1 VSRNLDV
8 PRIRR
13 GEIQVTIRNYEA
25 KERSMPF
32 NKGLIALLVAALLFP
47 GSCLYAQT
55 PTAEV
60 TGVVL
65 DSTGKT
71 IPGAS
76 VKVTNQETNVA
87 SQIAT
92 NLDGTFTIINL
103 LPGKY
108 LLTVVKPGFKTITV
122 PAITLDVNQILTEKL
137 TMQIGSTEETV
148 TVTGEAVQIQS
159 SSAELGTTINPEMV
173 AQLPLNG
180 RNFTELE
187 IDQPGVTP
195 ISTAQSSSTGSSDG
209 SMMGIPGTVTYKV
222 SINGQVNRSTEYYLD
237 GIINSDFRISAYA
250 YLPIEDT
257 IDEFKIQSHN
267 SDAEYGGVLG
277 GVVNLATKGGT
288 NHFHGSAWEYARSQ
302 IFDARDPFKGFCN
315 AAQCA
320 ALASKLE
327 GEVAAGTIT
336 GAQSS
341 SILSHTPVSPLG
353 YSQDEFGGTFGGPI
367 IKDKTFFYAAYEG
380 WRYSKPSN
388 SFTIDPT
395 AQELG
400 GDFSGEV
407 SPELI
412 GTVNSGKTAITPNQL
427 YNPFAESGAG
437 SAVPFT
443 CVPATVGV
451 AGVAATP
458 EPLANPGAAFGSP
471 GYGQQV
477 SGGVPCDVLPAGLI
491 DSKVVAVLQA
501 YTSKEASAC
510 AFSPNF
516 ATNVDNCL
524 DSRPSTDNSENMD
537 ARIDEHLGN
546 KDTFFGRTSMFWD
559 TDTTIVAGTT
569 SISPTIF
576 HAWNYG
582 GGWDHA
588 FSPNLI
594 LDARGGYNSKPYQI
608 NPTNSAGF
616 TPETSAGLSGLTPTQ
631 GLYLNVGGG
640 YPTVIGNEGPSLR
653 GNPIGNGAL
662 SLTWIHG
669 RHNLKVGVEYIYQQ
683 RFQTNLSSAFNYS
696 ANQTCPTNSSGN
708 FTCTGAEGNTLASAL
723 LGLPSSYSASL
734 PQYDIIHL
742 EVQSWAGY
750 IQDEWHL
757 RPDLTLNLGLRYDYD
772 PQVNNLATNGES
784 INALDLPGREY
795 IINGSASNPAFTT
808 GCGSPVVPPCIPGGL
823 SAVPDNASIAFS
835 STQPAGKAIRDN
847 IGPRLAVAWQFV
859 PKMVLHVGYGLY
871 FDTMSARSQWVQN
884 TLAGSLWPYTGGVSD
899 TLNNAPIGATPG
911 TTTFPICNSQATCG
925 ATTAG
930 YSSSSFEGAIGL
942 TNAVVASTPWANTSY
957 TNDPNYSDPRSQQW
971 QVGVERQ
978 LTPNSVVSAAYVGSK
993 TQRLDFTGK
1002 ANEPVGPFCENAAQ
1016 CSTPVT
1022 PAQAQE
1028 TEYLPFSGTG
1038 WNYAEST
1045 GISNYNALQAQYHQR
1060 FSKGLTTLV
1069 AYTWSK
1075 CLSTSNGWFNA
1086 ENGELSDPV
1095 EDFFNPS
1102 LAYGVCGFDTP
1113 QEFNVS
1119 GVYNL
1124 PFGKGQQWLTSGPMA
1139 WVLGNWDADFSF
1151 LMRTGQAFNPSWG
1164 GASNICSA
1172 TVTANCV
1179 PVSIGG
1185 LASTSSDPAGL
1196 SVPGSSYTGYS
1207 RPSLLPGCNVTGGQS
1222 ETQWFNPGCFV
1233 SPASPLVGPGYGF
1246 GNAAVGGLRTQDFNQ
1261 MDFSLIKNF
1270 PIRESTSLQLR
1281 FEGFNVFNHV
1291 VWGEPGAS
1299 ISPGFSSSTGAIS
1312 NGSAGV
1318 ISSIASTPREL
1329 QLAAKFSF

>member
-1 VSRNLDV
+1 
-8 PRIRR
+8 
-13 GEIQVTIRNYEA
+13 
-25 KERSMPF
+25 MPF
-32 NKGLIALLVAALLFP
+32 NGRSILLLVAALYPCSFLF
-47 GSCLYAQT
+47 AQT

-65 DSTGKT
+65 DSAGKT
-71 IPGAS
+71 IPGAR
-76 VKVTNQETNVA
+76 VKVTRQDTNVA
-87 SQIAT
+87 SQIRT
-92 NLDGTFTIINL
+92 NEDGTFTIINL

-108 LLTVVKPGFKTITV
+108 ALTAEKSGFKSLTV

-137 TMQIGSTEETV
+137 TMQVGSAAETV

-237 GIINSDFRISAYA
+237 GVINSDFRISAYA

-288 NHFHGSAWEYARSQ
+288 NHLHGSAWEYARSQ
-302 IFDARDPFKGFCN
+302 IFDARNPFTGFCN

-320 ALASKLE
+320 ALAKKLA

-336 GAQSS
+336 AAQSN

-353 YSQDEFGGTFGGPI
+353 YSQNEFGGTVGGPI
-367 IKDKTFFYAAYEG
+367 IRDKTFFYAAYEG

-395 AQELG
+395 AQELS

-412 GTVNSGKTAITPNQL
+412 GSVNSGKTAVTPNQL
-427 YNPFAESGAG
+427 YNPFAESGPG
-437 SAVPFT
+437 SSVPFYCEPGT
-443 CVPATVGV
+443 IGIAGQTPTPMPLASPGV
-451 AGVAATP
+451 AFA
-458 EPLANPGAAFGSP
+458 SP

-477 SGGVPCDVLPAGLI
+477 SGGVPCNVLPPGLI
-491 DSKVVAVLQA
+491 DSKVVAVVQA
-501 YTSKEASAC
+501 YTSQQAKAC
-510 AFSPNF
+510 AFAPNY

-524 DSRPSTDNSENMD
+524 DSRPATDNAENMD
-537 ARIDEHLGN
+537 VRIDEHLGT

-559 TDTTIVAGTT
+559 TDTTILAGTT

-588 FSPNLI
+588 FTPNVI
-594 LDARGGYNSKPYQI
+594 LDIRGGYNSKPYQI

-616 TPETSAGLSGLTPTQ
+616 TPETSAGLSGLATTQ
-631 GLYLNVGGG
+631 GLYLNIGPSNG

-653 GNPIGNGAL
+653 GNPIGNGSM

-669 RHNLKVGVEYIYQQ
+669 RHNMKMGVQYMYQQ
-683 RFQTNLSSAFNYS
+683 RFQTNLSAQFSYS

-708 FTCTGAEGNTLASAL
+708 FTCTGAQGNPLASAL
-723 LGLPSSYSASL
+723 LALPSSYTAQL
-734 PQYDIIHL
+734 PQYGIIHL

-750 IQDEWHL
+750 FQDEWHVT
-757 RPDLTLNLGLRYDYD
+757 PNLTFNLGLRYDYD
-772 PQVNNLATNGES
+772 PQVNNLASNGGT
-784 INALDLPGREY
+784 INALDLPNHQY
-795 IINGSASNPAFTT
+795 IIHGSASNPAFAK

-823 SAVPDNASIAFS
+823 AAVPDNSAIVFSGSQPVARSI
-835 STQPAGKAIRDN
+835 TDN
-847 IGPRLAVAWQFV
+847 IGPRIGVAWQFL
-859 PKMVLHVGYGLY
+859 PKMVFHVGYGFY
-871 FDTMSARSQWVQN
+871 YDTMSARSQWVQN
-884 TLAGSLWPYTGGVSD
+884 TLSGSLWPFTSGVID
-899 TLNNAPIGATPG
+899 TFNNAPIGATPG
-911 TTTFPICNSQATCG
+911 TTTFPICNSPATCG
-925 ATTAG
+925 PTTAG

-942 TNAVVASTPWANTSY
+942 SNAVVASSPWANTSY
-957 TNDPNYSDPRSQQW
+957 TNDPSYSDPRSQQW
-971 QVGVERQ
+971 QVSIERQ
-978 LTPNSVVSAAYVGSK
+978 LTPNSLVAVAYVGSS
-993 TQRLDFTGK
+993 TQRLDYTGK
-1002 ANEPVGPFCENAAQ
+1002 ANEPVGPFCENTAQ
-1016 CSTPVT
+1016 CATPVT
-1022 PAQAQE
+1022 PAQAQA
-1028 TEYLPFSGTG
+1028 TEYLPFSATG

-1045 GISNYNALQAQYHQR
+1045 GISNYNGLQAQYHQR
-1060 FSKGLTTLV
+1060 FSNGLTALV

-1075 CLSTSNGWFNA
+1075 CLSTSSGWFNA
-1086 ENGELSDPV
+1086 ENGELGDPV
-1095 EDFFNPS
+1095 ENFFNPS

-1124 PFGKGQQWLTSGPMA
+1124 PFGKGQRWLTSGPLA
-1139 WVLGNWDADFSF
+1139 WTLGNWDANFSF
-1151 LMRTGQAFNPSWG
+1151 LMRTGQAFNPTWG
-1164 GASNICSA
+1164 GASGICSA
-1172 TVTANCV
+1172 KVTTNCV

-1185 LASTSSDPAGL
+1185 LATTSSDPAGL

-1207 RPSLLPGCNVTGGQS
+1207 RPSVVHGCNVHGGQS
-1222 ETQWFNPGCFV
+1222 ETQWYNPSCFV
-1233 SPASPLVGPGYGF
+1233 SPASPQVGPGYGF
-1246 GNAAVGGLRTQDFNQ
+1246 GTAAIGGLRTQRFSQ

-1270 PIRESTSLQLR
+1270 PIKESKSVQLR

-1299 ISPGFSSSTGAIS
+1299 IAPSFSSSAGS
-1312 NGSAGV
+1312 VSYGSAGV